1 MTDQD
6 IHFSMAIPDDWE
18 RMDLTG
24 RGRRDYARVQ
34 AQRVAEQIPALA
46 SKRKVIENS
55 LYHELTSSW
64 AKGVRYGAAMTQPT
78 ADGILDAS
86 ITVSILPEPPHHDE
100 ESVFEAISATVHE
113 NDEDSDGDDES
124 DVSMINLPRA
134 GRAVR
139 VLGHRTLH
147 PGEGSSSL
155 KYSILQTFIPFGG
168 RVVMVMGFTFSS
180 DVEDQLFELFDLIT
194 GTLSVWLERGVD
206 K

>member
-1 MTDQD
+1 MADQD

-18 RMDLTG
+18 RLDLTG
-24 RGRRDYARVQ
+24 KGRRDYARAQ
-34 AQRVAEQIPALA
+34 AQRAVEQIPALA
-46 SKRKVIENS
+46 GKRKVIEDK
-55 LYHELTSSW
+55 LYRELTSSW
-64 AKGVRYGAAMTQPT
+64 AKGVRYGAAMAQPT

-86 ITVSILPEPPHHDE
+86 ITVSILPEPPHHDD

-139 VLGHRTLH
+139 VFGHRTLH
-147 PGEGSSSL
+147 PGEDSRSL
-155 KYSILQTFIPFGG
+155 KYSVLQTFVPFGG

-194 GTLSVWLERGVD
+194 GTLSVWIERGVD
-206 K
+206 R